1 MVEQD
6 KDGDYDAG
14 DQGNAPHLKEM
25 MKMGLKKKTNNWNLD
40 QKRKS

>member
-25 MKMGLKKKTNNWNLD
+25 MKMGFKKNK
-40 QKRKS
+40 